1 MLTPFNLFATVLS
14 YIPTQSKGL
23 VEEKYNYLV
32 VVSPLIYQKSEDL
45 KMKNILTELYYGNVD
60 PQARGFKKDSYL
72 QKQMSILSKCE
83 TELTSKLDGEEKT
96 AFLSFANAF
105 NVILGESELD
115 SFIVGFRL
123 GARFIYDTFVD
134 STAPYEDFL
143 REVNNES

>member
-1 MLTPFNLFATVLS
+1 
-14 YIPTQSKGL
+14 
-23 VEEKYNYLV
+23 
-32 VVSPLIYQKSEDL
+32 
-45 KMKNILTELYYGNVD
+45 MKNIITELYYGNID

-72 QKQMSILSKCE
+72 QKQMSILSKSE
-83 TELTSKLDGEEKT
+83 AELTDKLDGEVKK
-96 AFLSFANAF
+96 AFLSFANAS

>member
-1 MLTPFNLFATVLS
+1 
-14 YIPTQSKGL
+14 
-23 VEEKYNYLV
+23 
-32 VVSPLIYQKSEDL
+32 
-45 KMKNILTELYYGNVD
+45 MKNIITELYYGNID

-72 QKQMSILSKCE
+72 QKQMSILSKSE
-83 TELTSKLDGEEKT
+83 AELTDKLDGEVKK
-96 AFLSFANAF
+96 AFLSFANAS

-134 STAPYEDFL
+134 NTAPYEDFL

>member
-1 MLTPFNLFATVLS
+1 LIGNQ
-14 YIPTQSKGL
+14 IPLHNSLNDNVKSFWYNFGRKM
-23 VEEKYNYLV
+23 VEEL
-32 VVSPLIYQKSEDL
+32 PADFIMKSEII
-45 KMKNILTELYYGNVD
+45 NIITELYYGNID

-83 TELTSKLDGEEKT
+83 AELTDKLDGEEKK
-96 AFLSFANAF
+96 AFLSFVNAS
-105 NVILGESELD
+105 NIILGESELD

-123 GARFIYDTFVD
+123 GARFIYDTFMD